1 METQITLVAHVA
13 RTFVL
18 NTALILLAGCAA
30 TSYHNNSFTATI
42 PEEEP
47 VKPPKGVDP
56 SARFA
61 ADFDAEVTQMYA
73 DGYELVGFAKFTSA
87 LIPKFAERDARLA
100 AEARGAT
107 VALLKPPESSK
118 LNQSSYVTTYWR
130 PIAKD
135 KFILGA
141 YYQDLP
147 PIALGAVGCHN
158 NVVMLGPVI
167 ADTPAA
173 KMGLAKD
180 DAIIFVGDTRIVD
193 ARSFDEVLAEKAGQ
207 SVDIRYIRNGQ
218 GYVTSGALGRAAVV
232 RPQESGKLPLGLVL
246 VEGPVKDSL
255 AAEVGRDKGVF
266 VDGVAYASLACEAG
280 FRTSDLVVS
289 INGKKIGNLDDA
301 EGVLSNLGSDTKV
314 TVIRGSRPQEVL
326 LAAGQSESAES
337 RERLGIQEA
346 ALRQPWQ
353 TTEGKSWT
361 WLTVSGMAVSGAA
374 GMYVQNIE
382 NERVRVEEYNRE
394 QARAALSTNTH
405 VSIGTGPR
413 GRSTV
418 TSRSGDIYFVDSRTA
433 SMLQDNPGYYVQ
445 SGNRG
450 GMEIYN
456 AAGRRVPQPG
466 RPRELVFPSNYDNA
480 WLKNLSFGDPLRQL
494 FGSQDIR
501 RGNTAGQD
509 WSGSSINNPEWANRI
524 YSPRD
529 QSGSASRA
537 DEALGDEY
545 DRRNPPPNR

>member
-1 METQITLVAHVA
+1 METGITLLPHVA
-13 RTFVL
+13 RTFAL

-42 PEEEP
+42 PEGEQ
-47 VKPPKGVDP
+47 VKLPKEVDP

-100 AEARGAT
+100 AGARGAT

-130 PIAKD
+130 PVAKD

-158 NVVMLGPVI
+158 NVVMLGPVVP
-167 ADTPAA
+167 DTPAA

-180 DAIIFVGDTRIVD
+180 DAIVFVGDTRIVD
-193 ARSFDEVLAEKAGQ
+193 ARMFDDLLAEKAGQ

-232 RPQESGKLPLGLVL
+232 RPQESGKLSLGLVL

-280 FRTSDLVVS
+280 LRTSDLVVS
-289 INGKKIGNLDDA
+289 IGGKKIGDLGDA
-301 EGVLSNLGSDTKV
+301 EAALKDLAGDTEV
-314 TVIRGSRPQEVL
+314 AVIRGLKPHQVL
-326 LAAGQSESAES
+326 LGSAPGES

-353 TTEGKSWT
+353 STKGKSWT

-374 GMYVQNIE
+374 GAYVQNVQ

-394 QARAALSTNTH
+394 QARAALSANTH

-413 GRSTV
+413 GQNTV
-418 TSRSGDIYFVDSRTA
+418 FSRSGDAYVVDRRTA
-433 SMLQDNPGYYVQ
+433 LMLQDNPDFYVQ
-445 SGNRG
+445 SGHRG

-456 AAGRRVPQPG
+456 AAGRRVPEPG
-466 RPRELVFPSNYDNA
+466 RPRELVLPSNYDNA

-494 FGSQDIR
+494 FGSQDIK

-524 YSPRD
+524 YSPGN

-537 DEALGDEY
+537 DDAVGDEY